1 MDPTTYD
8 QVGAFALLGILPL
21 KLIPNQGCGI
31 FWKMNKLIPNQ
42 GGGCKKT
49 KLPNRLD

>member
-1 MDPTTYD
+1 MNKLIPN
-8 QVGAFALLGILPL
+8 QGCGIFWKMN

-49 KLPNRLD
+49 RLPNRLD